1 MLGRV
6 RPAAGFH
13 QSRTRMHSKLDH
25 RARILVVDDEPIV
38 GAAIRRTLHREHDVT
53 VANGGREALE
63 LISKAEFDL
72 ILADVLMPEISGIDL
87 YELLKQSNPSTS
99 DRMVFITGG
108 AFTTMARQ
116 FLESVP
122 DRTLEKPFDPERLRA
137 FVRERLG

>member
-1 MLGRV
+1 M
-6 RPAAGFH
+6 
-13 QSRTRMHSKLDH
+13 QSKPDH
-25 RARILVVDDEPIV
+25 RAKILVVDDEPIV
-38 GAAIRRTLHREHDVT
+38 GAAIRRTLNREHDVT

-72 ILADVLMPEISGIDL
+72 ILSDVLMPEISGIDL

-122 DRTLEKPFDPERLRA
+122 DRTLEKPFEPEKLRA
-137 FVRERLG
+137 FVRDRLG

>member
-6 RPAAGFH
+6 RPAARFH

-53 VANGGREALE
+53 VAHGGREALE

-122 DRTLEKPFDPERLRA
+122 DRTLEKPFEPERLRA

>member
-6 RPAAGFH
+6 RPTARFH

>member
-1 MLGRV
+1 
-6 RPAAGFH
+6 
-13 QSRTRMHSKLDH
+13 MHSKLDH

-108 AFTTMARQ
+108 AFTPMARQ

>member
-1 MLGRV
+1 
-6 RPAAGFH
+6 
-13 QSRTRMHSKLDH
+13 MHSKLDH

>member
-1 MLGRV
+1 MQIPA
-6 RPAAGFH
+6 RPDRRG
-13 QSRTRMHSKLDH
+13 
-25 RARILVVDDEPIV
+25 RILVVDDEPIV
-38 GAAIRRTLHREHDVT
+38 GAAIRRTLGREHDVT
-53 VANGGREALE
+53 VASSGREALE

-72 ILADVLMPEISGIDL
+72 ILSDVLMPEISGIDL

-122 DRTLEKPFDPERLRA
+122 DRTLEKP
-137 FVRERLG
+137 